1 MEYRQAAAAP
11 FVEQRAFE
19 RVRLDCPARLITAGS
34 YRSAQLCDLSQ
45 GGARLRLDNPPA
57 EGTTALLQWNGH
69 ESLCRVVWASE
80 IACGVAFETR
90 ISSDV
95 VAGSDLPSLNG
106 GGRPVA
112 GVTKIGFGMKR
123 RCLNSS
129 VAESAA
135 ETASVLNCWSIV
147 LSRHPGGPTSPT
159 AGMSAAQEM
168 FFFGSPLAH
177 IVQYDAA
184 RRSAGC
190 GG

>member
-69 ESLCRVVWASE
+69 ESLCKIVWASE
-80 IACGVAFETR
+80 IACGLAFETR
-90 ISSDV
+90 IPSDL
-95 VAGSDLPSLNG
+95 VAGSDLSSLNG
-106 GGRPVA
+106 EGRPVA
-112 GVTKIGFGMKR
+112 GVTKIGFGVKR
-123 RCLNSS
+123 RGLNPSI
-129 VAESAA
+129 AEPSAEA
-135 ETASVLNCWSIV
+135 PAVLNCWSIV
-147 LSRHPGGPTSPT
+147 LSRHPRGPTSPT
-159 AGMSAAQEM
+159 EGMSAAQEM

-177 IVQYDAA
+177 IVQYDAG
-184 RRSAGC
+184 RRLTGC